1 MRIFAAT
8 LALALV
14 TAASAYAMD
23 EALTEQQIEGVQKT
37 IKGMGCTVEDTEIE
51 MEKDGYEVDAVICK
65 DDKQFEVDLDKDFKV
80 TKKEEY
86 DE

>member
-37 IKGMGCTVEDTEIE
+37 IKGMGCTVEDTKIK
-51 MEKDGYEVDAVICK
+51 MEKDGYEVDDVICK

-86 DE
+86 D

>member
-37 IKGMGCTVEDTEIE
+37 IKGMGCTVEDTDIE
-51 MEKDGYEVDAVICK
+51 MWKDGYEADNVICK
-65 DDKQFEVDLDKDFKV
+65 DDKELFEVDLDKDFKV
-80 TKKEEY
+80 TSKEEQ
-86 DE
+86 D

>member
-51 MEKDGYEVDAVICK
+51 MEKDGYEVDNVICK

-86 DE
+86 D

>member
-1 MRIFAAT
+1 MRFFAAT

-51 MEKDGYEVDAVICK
+51 MEKDGYEVDNVICK

-86 DE
+86 D

>member
-14 TAASAYAMD
+14 TASSAYAMD

-51 MEKDGYEVDAVICK
+51 MEKDGYEVDNVICK

-86 DE
+86 D

>member
-86 DE
+86 DD

>member
-51 MEKDGYEVDAVICK
+51 MEKDGYEVDSVICK

-86 DE
+86 D

>member
-51 MEKDGYEVDAVICK
+51 MEKDGYEVDNVICK

>member
-65 DDKQFEVDLDKDFKV
+65 DDKKFEVDLDKDFKV

>member
-86 DE
+86 D

>member
-37 IKGMGCTVEDTEIE
+37 IKGMGCTVEDTEIA

-86 DE
+86 D

>member
-37 IKGMGCTVEDTEIE
+37 IKGMGCTVEDAMIE
-51 MEKDGYEVDAVICK
+51 MEKDGYSVDAVICK

-86 DE
+86 D